1 MAAVLASFPTSF
13 TSNAF
18 GKRFQE
24 LMVGIGKL
32 WVEEALY
39 VDHGGLYSWAKQKT
53 KQNINFL
60 FFSFKSESKSPRF
73 SPDVNAKVHNLSEI
87 ED

>member
-1 MAAVLASFPTSF
+1 MLKQICMAAVLASFPTSF

-18 GKRFQE
+18 GKRLQE

-39 VDHGGLYSWAKQKT
+39 VDHGGLYS
-53 KQNINFL
+53 
-60 FFSFKSESKSPRF
+60 
-73 SPDVNAKVHNLSEI
+73 
-87 ED
+87 

>member
-18 GKRFQE
+18 GKRLQE

-39 VDHGGLYSWAKQKT
+39 VDHGGLYS
-53 KQNINFL
+53 
-60 FFSFKSESKSPRF
+60 
-73 SPDVNAKVHNLSEI
+73 
-87 ED
+87 